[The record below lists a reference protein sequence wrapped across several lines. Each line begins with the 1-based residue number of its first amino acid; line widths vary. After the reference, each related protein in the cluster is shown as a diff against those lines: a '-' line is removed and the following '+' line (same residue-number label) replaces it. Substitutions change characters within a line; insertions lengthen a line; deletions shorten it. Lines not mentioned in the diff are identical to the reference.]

1 MSLLMYLLDDL
12 LPIITTIINNSL
24 FSGQFP
30 DAYKV
35 ARVKPLIK
43 KLSLDCEDMKNYR
56 PISNLRP
63 SVLIA
68 RLKERYEIT
77 DKALDWF
84 VSYLE
89 NREQAVAVETALS
102 DALLMDCGMPQG
114 SVAGPVIF
122 TMYSAPIEDI
132 ASSNGIECMTYADDT
147 QLHISMNPSN
157 RDVSVSKLEQCLA
170 DIKSW
175 TVRNKLQLNDSK
187 TEVIHVTSRNMK
199 TTPLSGIRVG
209 DTNVE
214 PTSSARILGVILDSQ
229 LTMKEH
235 VNNVCRD
242 ATNAIRSIGRIRHYL
257 DQDTTEK
264 LVHAYVTSRLD
275 NCNALLYGLPT
286 LKS

>member
-1 MSLLMYLLDDL
+1 
-12 LPIITTIINNSL
+12 
-24 FSGQFP
+24 
-30 DAYKV
+30 
-35 ARVKPLIK
+35 
-43 KLSLDCEDMKNYR
+43 
-56 PISNLRP
+56 
-63 SVLIA
+63 
-68 RLKERYEIT
+68 
-77 DKALDWF
+77 
-84 VSYLE
+84 
-89 NREQAVAVETALS
+89 
-102 DALLMDCGMPQG
+102 MDCGMPQG

-214 PTSSARILGVILDSQ
+214 PTSSARNLGVILDSQ

-257 DQDTTEK
+257 DQDTTKK

-275 NCNALLYGLPT
+275 NCNALLYGLPDSEIMKLQRIQNT
-286 LKS
+286 AARLVTRTKKYDSIPEIMSGLHWLSKNLRSTCSHSSVSMDLLLHI

>member
-1 MSLLMYLLDDL
+1 
-12 LPIITTIINNSL
+12 
-24 FSGQFP
+24 
-30 DAYKV
+30 
-35 ARVKPLIK
+35 
-43 KLSLDCEDMKNYR
+43 
-56 PISNLRP
+56 
-63 SVLIA
+63 
-68 RLKERYEIT
+68 
-77 DKALDWF
+77 
-84 VSYLE
+84 
-89 NREQAVAVETALS
+89 
-102 DALLMDCGMPQG
+102 MDCGMPQG

-214 PTSSARILGVILDSQ
+214 PTSSARNLGVILDSQ
-229 LTMKEH
+229 LTMRNMLITSVGTQLTPSEASEGL
-235 VNNVCRD
+235 D
-242 ATNAIRSIGRIRHYL
+242 IISIRMQLRNWFTPMSP
-257 DQDTTEK
+257 
-264 LVHAYVTSRLD
+264 LV
-275 NCNALLYGLPT
+275 
-286 LKS
+286 